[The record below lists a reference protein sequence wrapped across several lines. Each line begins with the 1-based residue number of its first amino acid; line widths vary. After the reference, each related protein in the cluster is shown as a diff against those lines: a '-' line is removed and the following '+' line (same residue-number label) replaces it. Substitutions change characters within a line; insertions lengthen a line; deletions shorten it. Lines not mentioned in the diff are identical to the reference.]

1 MKEEIE
7 YLIPLTD
14 LEIDILNNHRDA
26 FSKKNV
32 TLCMQSEKCLNI
44 ARDKYAMFQLF
55 FNDKNI
61 NVPFSISSEKLSIP
75 AIAKPINGRSSEGL
89 KIISNTKDLNSL
101 IGINKYIVQEC
112 ISGPI
117 YTIDYVRDKKGN
129 DFSIPREELLR
140 TKNGAGTTIKIT
152 PNKQLENAA
161 SYIGNLL
168 DVVGCINLEFISN
181 DNKYYLIDINPRFSA
196 GIAFSKFVGFD
207 MVTSHLN
214 CFLNKNILNPVNFN
228 EQIICKRYYEELV

>member
-1 MKEEIE
+1 MHKSNRQEAGFCI
-7 YLIPLTD
+7 
-14 LEIDILNNHRDA
+14 
-26 FSKKNV
+26 
-32 TLCMQSEKCLNI
+32 QSEKCLKI

-55 FNDKNI
+55 FKDKNI
-61 NVPFSISSEKLSIP
+61 NVPFSVSSEKLSSNFPIP

-89 KIISNTKDLNSL
+89 KIISNSKDLNLL
-101 IGINKYIVQEC
+101 IGINNYIVQEC
-112 ISGPI
+112 ISGSV

-129 DFSIPREELLR
+129 DFAIPREELLR

-152 PNKQLENAA
+152 PNKQLQDTV

-181 DNKYYLIDINPRFSA
+181 DNKFYLIDINPRFSA
-196 GIAFSKFVGFD
+196 GVAFSKFVGFD

-214 CFLNKNILNPVNFN
+214 CFLNKSILNPVNLT